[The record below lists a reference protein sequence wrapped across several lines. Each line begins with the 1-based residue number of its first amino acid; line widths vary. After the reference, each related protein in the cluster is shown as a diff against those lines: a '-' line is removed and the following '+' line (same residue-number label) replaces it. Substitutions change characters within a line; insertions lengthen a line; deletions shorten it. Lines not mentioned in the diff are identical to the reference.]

1 MKEFNELFFEI
12 EEDQEIKEAWQN
24 ALTEQKKS
32 NKNKVIVISIIIVLI
47 FLLFTNIFK
56 KFFFNEYLY
65 IIYGIVMVITF
76 ISIIIYIN
84 ATKEKE
90 KTIKNNLQ
98 NALAEQKG
106 LKKDKW
112 VAAFMC
118 VLLFIFYFFLKNL
131 SFAFYDSVNGFSK
144 EILYILSIVFLIFFM
159 SIIIFN
165 SIGKENQKQS
175 EYKNIFKQKIIKRI
189 LRNFYDDLEYFPE
202 KEMPAIIYDRAEYKE
217 FYNRYYSEDYF
228 KCKLQNKYN
237 ISMAE
242 ILTEYYEESVDSEGN
257 KTTSITI
264 KFSGL
269 FATTVI
275 DKSIKSNLR
284 IILNKLGK
292 YDKNKINMDSKEF
305 EKYFDVVAT
314 DKIIA
319 MQLLTPDIMEEMI
332 NFRNNFNLEYEIV
345 IRNNEIYLRFHSG
358 ELFEPRKLKKGI
370 ISKEDLEKYYNLIK
384 FTYDLL
390 NKLIKTIYET
400 EI

>member
-1 MKEFNELFFEI
+1 
-12 EEDQEIKEAWQN
+12 
-24 ALTEQKKS
+24 
-32 NKNKVIVISIIIVLI
+32 
-47 FLLFTNIFK
+47 
-56 KFFFNEYLY
+56 
-65 IIYGIVMVITF
+65 
-76 ISIIIYIN
+76 
-84 ATKEKE
+84 
-90 KTIKNNLQ
+90 
-98 NALAEQKG
+98 
-106 LKKDKW
+106 
-112 VAAFMC
+112 MC
-118 VLLFIFYFFLKNL
+118 VLLFVFYFFLKNL

-358 ELFEPRKLKKGI
+358 ELFEPQKLEKGI

>member
-12 EEDQEIKEAWQN
+12 EEDQELKEAWQN

-32 NKNKVIVISIIIVLI
+32 NKNKLIVISIIIVLI

-56 KFFFNEYLY
+56 KFFFSEYLY

-118 VLLFIFYFFLKNL
+118 VLLFVFYFFLKNL

-284 IILNKLGK
+284 II
-292 YDKNKINMDSKEF
+292 
-305 EKYFDVVAT
+305 
-314 DKIIA
+314 
-319 MQLLTPDIMEEMI
+319 
-332 NFRNNFNLEYEIV
+332 
-345 IRNNEIYLRFHSG
+345 
-358 ELFEPRKLKKGI
+358 
-370 ISKEDLEKYYNLIK
+370 
-384 FTYDLL
+384 
-390 NKLIKTIYET
+390 
-400 EI
+400 